1 MNDTPNTNP
10 TPNTETPNMENT
22 TPDPNTKTP
31 EKESYT
37 KPDFKSDAA
46 FANLSAV
53 TETSYTKIDILADIR
68 AICNKR
74 NVPENV
80 GMLIV
85 DYYKFA
91 LDARQACPDRP
102 KRAKSDLSNL
112 QVVCAVMQ
120 AVEKRC
126 AKFAETGL
134 TAAQIAKF
142 MINSEWKEHSI
153 LATPHPERTISSVLS
168 VASRKD
174 TNKFVAE
181 GDICKGGKGY
191 RCQYLTDDGKPALAR
206 PPGEIDYN
214 LLA

>member
-1 MNDTPNTNP
+1 MEEKLEAKTEATN
-10 TPNTETPNMENT
+10 
-22 TPDPNTKTP
+22 
-31 EKESYT
+31 EKEKEQKMKENATYT
-37 KPDFKSDAA
+37 KPDFKAA
-46 FANLSAV
+46 PEFATLSAV
-53 TETSYTKIDILADIR
+53 TETSYQKIDILADIR
-68 AICNKR
+68 AICKKM

-102 KRAKSDLSNL
+102 KRAKNDLSNL
-112 QVVCAVMQ
+112 QVVCAVMI
-120 AVEKRC
+120 AVEKKC
-126 AKFAETGL
+126 PKFAETGL

-174 TNKFVAE
+174 TNKFE
-181 GDICKGGKGY
+181 SDGDIVKCGKGY
-191 RCQYLTDDGKPALAR
+191 ICQYLTDDGKPALAK
-206 PPGEIDYN
+206 PAGDIDYN

>member
-1 MNDTPNTNP
+1 MTTND
-10 TPNTETPNMENT
+10 TPNTETPNMTT
-22 TPDPNTKTP
+22 TP
-31 EKESYT
+31 ESYT
-37 KPDFKSDAA
+37 KPDFKAAPEFSD
-46 FANLSAV
+46 LTAV
-53 TETSYTKIDILADIR
+53 TENSYQKIDILADIR
-68 AICNKR
+68 AICKKM

-91 LDARQACPDRP
+91 IDARTACPDRP

-112 QVVCAVMQ
+112 QVVCAVMI
-120 AVEKRC
+120 AVEKKC

-174 TNKFVAE
+174 GNDFVKE
-181 GDICKGGKGY
+181 NEITKCGKGY
-191 RCQYLTDDGKPALAR
+191 ICQYLTHDGKPALSKPA
-206 PPGEIDYN
+206 GEIDYN

>member
-1 MNDTPNTNP
+1 MEEKLKEKLETQTEATN
-10 TPNTETPNMENT
+10 
-22 TPDPNTKTP
+22 
-31 EKESYT
+31 EKEQKMEEKNTYQ
-37 KPDFKSDAA
+37 KPDFANEEKFASLTAVSEKSY
-46 FANLSAV
+46 S
-53 TETSYTKIDILADIR
+53 KIDILADV
-68 AICNKR
+68 AKLCKSEGVNEDFGK
-74 NVPENV
+74 
-80 GMLIV
+80 MLI

-112 QVVCAVMQ
+112 QVVCAVMI
-120 AVEKRC
+120 AVEKKC
-126 AKFAETGL
+126 AKIAETGL

-181 GDICKGGKGY
+181 GDICKCGKGY
-191 RCQYLTDDGKPALAR
+191 ICQYIGDDGKPALAK
-206 PPGEIDYN
+206 PAGEIDYN

>member
-1 MNDTPNTNP
+1 MEEKLEEKLETQTEATN
-10 TPNTETPNMENT
+10 
-22 TPDPNTKTP
+22 
-31 EKESYT
+31 EKEKEQKMEEKNTYQ
-37 KPDFKSDAA
+37 KPDFKADPA
-46 FANLSAV
+46 FANLTAV
-53 TETSYTKIDILADIR
+53 TETSYAKIDILADIR

-91 LDARQACPDRP
+91 IDARTACPDRP

-112 QVVCAVMQ
+112 QVVCAVMI
-120 AVEKRC
+120 AVEKKC

-181 GDICKGGKGY
+181 GDICKCGKGY
-191 RCQYLTDDGKPALAR
+191 ICQYIGEDGKPALSKPA
-206 PPGEIDYN
+206 GDIDYN